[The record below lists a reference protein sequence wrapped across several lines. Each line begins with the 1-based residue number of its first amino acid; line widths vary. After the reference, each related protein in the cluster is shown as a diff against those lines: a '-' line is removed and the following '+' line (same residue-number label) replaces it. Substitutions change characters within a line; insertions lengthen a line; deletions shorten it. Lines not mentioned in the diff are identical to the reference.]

1 MRAAFQQILRTSG
14 QIRIGSKGLWPNYQ
28 QGIGNLDLVFGR
40 ENVTLRVFDPAAL
53 AGGDVVSDFCELA
66 GIPLVP
72 GQIQRVNESLS
83 LEARALLYLQRSRGD
98 GMVAGFPGAPARNER
113 FIAALSRFGNT
124 RLQLA
129 PTLLEPILEEK
140 RADLE
145 WMEERLGLPLVDEVP
160 EGGVQVES
168 EAHLAEIGH
177 RAAAEFE
184 AFLFDEIRAGGATP
198 EDRLIAN
205 IDALRKLNY

>member
-1 MRAAFQQILRTSG
+1 MKGAPDVAFGVRES
-14 QIRIGSKGLWPNYQ
+14 WPNYRWRFEK
-28 QGIGNLDLVFGR
+28 LDRVFGR